1 MFHSI
6 RSKIMAV
13 TTAIV
18 IITLSANTIVNYL
31 IINKFNNSAIENSL
45 TALTKSHSATI
56 NQWINTK
63 KSQITSLV
71 SHVTDSD
78 PVPLLKQTAEAGHFM
93 NVDIGYPDKRN
104 ISSDPSDIP
113 EGYDPT
119 SRPWYISAVQA
130 GKPLIL
136 KPYVDA
142 SIRSDDGKNQP
153 QKLIVTVAAPHIAEN
168 GAVLGVVEG
177 DIHMKDVVENI
188 RSIQPT
194 PGSFGMLIAGDGTIL
209 AHPDDTLT
217 LTLLNDQ
224 LSEQDTKRLLEANGS
239 VQGEINGQ
247 VKLLHA
253 LPVGDS
259 GWYVVVVMDKAEATA
274 GVRSLLKAS
283 VFCLLCLIV
292 FAAVVTNIMS
302 KRSLKPLDTVRIAM
316 EKIASGEAD
325 LTGRLDVSRRDEVAA
340 IARAFNAFITA
351 LGKIMGSVLHS
362 SQAVRHASHEITQG
376 NQTLS
381 AQTESA
387 AASLQQ
393 TSAAIEQISS
403 TISLMADTAEKV
415 NQTIVGTEHS
425 VSKGQEA
432 ITKMNHTFSDI
443 EAASEKIANI
453 TSVIENIA
461 FQSNILALNA
471 AVEAAHAGES
481 GKGFAVVATE
491 VRELAQKSTQAAY
504 DIKVLIDSTVN
515 CIRLGSQQVTHTDE
529 TMKHI
534 VNSVG
539 TVSAMIGE
547 ITTATRE
554 QQFGIDEINQA
565 VVQLDTMVQQNT
577 VLAEESTATSATM
590 EEQAE
595 GLAIIVG
602 KFKI

>member
-1 MFHSI
+1 M
-6 RSKIMAV
+6 
-13 TTAIV
+13 
-18 IITLSANTIVNYL
+18 
-31 IINKFNNSAIENSL
+31 
-45 TALTKSHSATI
+45 
-56 NQWINTK
+56 
-63 KSQITSLV
+63 
-71 SHVTDSD
+71 
-78 PVPLLKQTAEAGHFM
+78 
-93 NVDIGYPDKRN
+93 
-104 ISSDPSDIP
+104 
-113 EGYDPT
+113 
-119 SRPWYISAVQA
+119 
-130 GKPLIL
+130 
-136 KPYVDA
+136 
-142 SIRSDDGKNQP
+142 
-153 QKLIVTVAAPHIAEN
+153 
-168 GAVLGVVEG
+168 
-177 DIHMKDVVENI
+177 
-188 RSIQPT
+188 
-194 PGSFGMLIAGDGTIL
+194 
-209 AHPDDTLT
+209 
-217 LTLLNDQ
+217 
-224 LSEQDTKRLLEANGS
+224 
-239 VQGEINGQ
+239 
-247 VKLLHA
+247 LHA

-283 VFCLLCLIV
+283 IFCLLCLIV

-529 TMKHI
+529 TIKHI
-534 VNSVG
+534 VNSVS